1 MTSITGKT
9 DAHKVALQ
17 YIAEAKAARAME
29 ATPDLYRE
37 YVRVYGRKPA
47 PRGWRIAG

>member
-17 YIAEAKAARAME
+17 YIAEAQAARAMQ

-37 YVRVYGRKPA
+37 YVRVHGHRPS
-47 PRGWRIAG
+47 PRGWSVAG